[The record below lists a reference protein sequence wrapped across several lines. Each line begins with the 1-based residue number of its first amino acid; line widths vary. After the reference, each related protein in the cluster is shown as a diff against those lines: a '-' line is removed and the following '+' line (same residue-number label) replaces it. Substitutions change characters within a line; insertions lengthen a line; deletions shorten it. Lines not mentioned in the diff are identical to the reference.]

1 MKKLSLFIAVCLMLN
16 LSCSKKAM
24 EEEPGSN
31 EKKVKL
37 SFAVA
42 AAPELE
48 GQIGIAEAPL
58 SSLIK
63 QLTFVIYRDGLNT
76 EVARQTQ
83 LSVDP
88 LFGQLSFELPIG
100 EYKVVAIG
108 SKAEFGINKF
118 YRNNEIPVILPFSA
132 ANMEYW
138 QPNSTMGDKH
148 YKTDDTFFGKRSIT
162 VGSGTSQQV
171 IVQLKRIVGK
181 LEVIVEDVETFTL
194 DVDNE
199 ATGYMFDSEK
209 SFGIIDND
217 QFQITNENG
226 PISLYILRTDQP
238 LRIELSIGTNLSSR
252 RELTVPIYKN
262 KRTIVKGNLF
272 TPIPHSFSVS
282 IDDQWLPDTAVV
294 DF

>member
-1 MKKLSLFIAVCLMLN
+1 M
-16 LSCSKKAM
+16 
-24 EEEPGSN
+24 
-31 EKKVKL
+31 
-37 SFAVA
+37 
-42 AAPELE
+42 
-48 GQIGIAEAPL
+48 
-58 SSLIK
+58 
-63 QLTFVIYRDGLNT
+63 
-76 EVARQTQ
+76 
-83 LSVDP
+83 
-88 LFGQLSFELPIG
+88 
-100 EYKVVAIG
+100 
-108 SKAEFGINKF
+108 
-118 YRNNEIPVILPFSA
+118 
-132 ANMEYW
+132 
-138 QPNSTMGDKH
+138 
-148 YKTDDTFFGKRSIT
+148 
-162 VGSGTSQQV
+162 
-171 IVQLKRIVGK
+171 
-181 LEVIVEDVETFTL
+181 EVIVEDVETFTL

-209 SFGIIDND
+209 SFGVIDND